1 VLLHNEFGKSCSE
14 KRPAPVR
21 RAETEVCQLC
31 NGRGQ
36 ADSGLIHSSDEL
48 DGFDK
53 LNGELD
59 VEHKAGERRQI

>member
-1 VLLHNEFGKSCSE
+1 MHPV
-14 KRPAPVR
+14 PVR
-21 RAETEVCQLC
+21 RAGVWVCRVC

-36 ADSGLIHSSDEL
+36 ADSGLIHSHDEL
-48 DGFDK
+48 DNFDK

>member
-1 VLLHNEFGKSCSE
+1 MHPV
-14 KRPAPVR
+14 PVR
-21 RAETEVCQLC
+21 RAGGRVC

-36 ADSGLIHSSDEL
+36 ADSGLIHSHDEL
-48 DGFDK
+48 DNFDK